1 MIGYEVTIQDF
12 DVWKDEGLLTQ
23 CRLFCREIF
32 CQECGLQQLSEIDAE
47 DRNSRHIVVQ
57 LTGNNSVIG
66 ICRLHSIQPYIKL
79 EQVAVRKDWR
89 GRAMGYRLCRR
100 AIELAECFYSRQVLV
115 TYSHY
120 STVKFYEQLGFMVAS
135 DEFRDAGILHK
146 TMFYFPRRNK
156 LPTLHL
162 WGFGGADCKY
172 TPGDCFDPAV
182 MERIKET
189 IMSFKAQ
196 NVPRLVH
203 LQHLP
208 EESVVGCSL
217 IRIYKECARAT
228 LAQNFTRSKQLENFL
243 ASIAWEKLNIGY
255 YEEVNEAWRVFYTVI
270 MMCRAVRL
278 KLERRIEEALFACDM
293 GLIMGRDVDGFAL
306 SNFAHH
312 LHASLSEPT
321 TPVSLKTQKLLQ
333 PPAPLPNSIYVDVC
347 ELPSF
352 EEMLKIIRNKKPVV
366 IRGLVNQWPAFR
378 KWNFS
383 YFNEL
388 IGHRT
393 VPIEIG
399 NSYADSDWQQ
409 VLMTFRTFIQ
419 KFIECENSDGP
430 GYLAQHRLF
439 DQIPELL
446 DDIIIPDYCSFGEDG
461 LDNVDINIWIGPSGT
476 VSPLHFDPKSNMFCQ
491 VVGRKFLRIIP
502 ATETENVYPRQDGI
516 LTNTSQF
523 NDLQIDVRCP
533 DLTEFPRFREAHVFD
548 CTLYAGDCLFIPAG
562 FWHYV
567 FALDPSISVSCW
579 FTTNI

>member
-1 MIGYEVTIQDF
+1 
-12 DVWKDEGLLTQ
+12 
-23 CRLFCREIF
+23 
-32 CQECGLQQLSEIDAE
+32 
-47 DRNSRHIVVQ
+47 
-57 LTGNNSVIG
+57 
-66 ICRLHSIQPYIKL
+66 
-79 EQVAVRKDWR
+79 
-89 GRAMGYRLCRR
+89 
-100 AIELAECFYSRQVLV
+100 
-115 TYSHY
+115 
-120 STVKFYEQLGFMVAS
+120 
-135 DEFRDAGILHK
+135 
-146 TMFYFPRRNK
+146 MFYFPRRNK

-162 WGFGGADCKY
+162 WGFGGAECKY

-182 MERIKET
+182 VERIKET

-228 LAQNFTRSKQLENFL
+228 LAQNFTRSKQLESFL
-243 ASIAWEKLNIGY
+243 ASVAWEKLNTGY
-255 YEEVNEAWRVFYTVI
+255 YEEVDEAWRVFYTII

-278 KLERRIEEALFACDM
+278 KLERQIEEALFACDM

-312 LHASLSEPT
+312 LHSSLSEPT

-333 PPAPLPNSIYVDVC
+333 PPPPLPNSIYVDVC

-366 IRGLVNQWPAFR
+366 IKGLVNQWPAFR

-399 NSYADSDWQQ
+399 NSYADNDWQQ

-419 KFIECENSDGP
+419 KFIECE
-430 GYLAQHRLF
+430 
-439 DQIPELL
+439 I
-446 DDIIIPDYCSFGEDG
+446 
-461 LDNVDINIWIGPSGT
+461 
-476 VSPLHFDPKSNMFCQ
+476 
-491 VVGRKFLRIIP
+491 VGRKFLRIIP
-502 ATETENVYPRQDGI
+502 ATETENMYPRQDGI
-516 LTNTSQF
+516 LTSTS
-523 NDLQIDVRCP
+523 QIDVRCP

-548 CTLYAGDCLFIPAG
+548 CTLCAGDCLFIPAG

-579 FTTNI
+579 FTTKI